1 MSYDPKDVIG
11 VAICTLCGEPY
22 HIASQN
28 HVCNIPDKDD
38 IQKLKD
44 MLKKEPP
51 GSKLFRDKLD
61 EYEEKQDEE
70 KQSAEEIAAR
80 IARMIADKWTG
91 WRFPEE
97 VAPDI
102 ADEIQP
108 LVEAQRKH
116 EWLIAQWK
124 AEEIMWHDQEDADAK
139 EIASLKEELRESE
152 ANHNNLKDVYKD
164 AEEECKALK
173 KALTTIR
180 NYGAKDPTQ
189 WAVDVANIAADAL
202 KYEDEDEEE
211 LDCTGVK
218 KKNWL

>member
-80 IARMIADKWTG
+80 ICRNYFEHEYTPGSILEG
-91 WRFPEE
+91 E
-97 VAPDI
+97 I
-102 ADEIQP
+102 ADEIRP
-108 LVEAQRKH
+108 
-116 EWLIAQWK
+116 
-124 AEEIMWHDQEDADAK
+124 
-139 EIASLKEELRESE
+139 
-152 ANHNNLKDVYKD
+152 
-164 AEEECKALK
+164 LK
-173 KALTTIR
+173 K
-180 NYGAKDPTQ
+180 
-189 WAVDVANIAADAL
+189 
-202 KYEDEDEEE
+202 
-211 LDCTGVK
+211 
-218 KKNWL
+218 